1 MRPISEDQR
10 RGGRM
15 VRKFEV
21 KPSVNKLWWDLV
33 KCQNLLTSNCNLRH
47 ARLPEFEHN
56 VCRGTRGSGD
66 TSQALTR
73 SCGQTLTGAG
83 DRETQWESEAC
94 VSPGLVTMWDI
105 GQILSRWLLS
115 TINFIILVS
124 SSLLAGRVCV
134 TSVCWA
140 GAQCAGADG
149 RAYAC
154 AGPRTHERPG
164 APGGDQVRHPRPPS
178 AVRHGHGQHNHPQA
192 DRCGDITWR
201 HEWYCEIR
209 CQSFS
214 GILMIVVSSVFTLPS
229 FLGYVGSSNYIR
241 PFLVLVKWEIFSE
254 IKRNTTLLC

>member
-1 MRPISEDQR
+1 MRPISEEQR
-10 RGGRM
+10 RDGRM
-15 VRKFEV
+15 VWKFEV

-47 ARLPEFEHN
+47 TRLPEFEHN

-83 DRETQWESEAC
+83 DTMGEWR

-105 GQILSRWLLS
+105 GQLLSRWLLS

-124 SSLLAGRVCV
+124 SSLPAGRFVSRLC
-134 TSVCWA
+134 A
-140 GAQCAGADG
+140 GAECAGADG
-149 RAYAC
+149 RADAG
-154 AGPRTHERPG
+154 AGPRQHERPD
-164 APGGDQVRHPRPPS
+164 AAGGDQVWHPRPPS

-192 DRCGDITWR
+192 DRCGHITYMATWG
-201 HEWYCEIR
+201 YCEVT
-209 CQSFS
+209 CLSFS
-214 GILMIVVSSVFTLPS
+214 GILMIAVSSVFTLPS

-241 PFLVLVKWEIFSE
+241 PFLVLVRW
-254 IKRNTTLLC
+254 